1 MMNVFGMR
9 LFLTCLSLSLLLILS
24 TIGTVWSS
32 GANNTAVNGANNT
45 AVNRVSHLIR
55 TNRLDSKLT
64 NENYCKATFGVHAS
78 QVIMHAADRLRIT
91 L

>member
-32 GANNTAVNGANNT
+32 GANNTAVN
-45 AVNRVSHLIR
+45 RVSHLIR
-55 TNRLDSKLT
+55 TNRLESKLT
-64 NENYCKATFGVHAS
+64 NENYCKAKFGVHAS
-78 QVIMHAADRLRIT
+78 QVIMDAADSLRIS

>member
-9 LFLTCLSLSLLLILS
+9 LFLTCLSLSLLLILC

-32 GANNTAVNGANNT
+32 GANNTAVNGAYNT
-45 AVNRVSHLIR
+45 AANRVSHLIR

-64 NENYCKATFGVHAS
+64 NENYCKAKFGVHAT
-78 QVIMHAADRLRIT
+78 QVIMDAVDSLRIQ
-91 L
+91 